1 MNDDAQTAAMDALP
15 GLKLSGRLDDVL
27 SQLHVLYE
35 TAAHAASPP
44 TGVRFYL
51 RRDIYTVL
59 ERTGI
64 RQGLDAWAAGQGLER
79 RWYAADRIPFPQDV
93 IKIAFE

>member
-27 SQLHVLYE
+27 SQLHLLYE

-51 RRDIYTVL
+51 RRDIYKVL

-64 RQGLDAWAAGQGLER
+64 RQGLER